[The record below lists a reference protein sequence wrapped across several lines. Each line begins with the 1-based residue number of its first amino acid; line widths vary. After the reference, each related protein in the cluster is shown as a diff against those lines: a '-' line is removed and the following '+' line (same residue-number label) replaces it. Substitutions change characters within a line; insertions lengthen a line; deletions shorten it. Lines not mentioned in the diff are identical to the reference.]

1 MLSYI
6 LKQFHNS
13 IPDPGLEDS
22 ILKYNPGPIKVPP
35 PAPLDEF
42 LRGVLEKNYKH
53 SKMQEDNFYNKC
65 SKRY

>member
-53 SKMQEDNFYNKC
+53 SQM
-65 SKRY
+65 